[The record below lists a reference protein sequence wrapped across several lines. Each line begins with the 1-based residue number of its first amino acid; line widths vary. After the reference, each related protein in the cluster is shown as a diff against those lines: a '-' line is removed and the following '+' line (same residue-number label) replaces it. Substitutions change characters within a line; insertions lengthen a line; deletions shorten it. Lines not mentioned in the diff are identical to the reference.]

1 MLRRVSADSRIV
13 NRRLSLFGSYYD
25 SEAFLENLWL
35 PPRMGRHHIR
45 VEVRKLDGTRAFI
58 RMKTSISSPADVQN
72 VASRHTPSGIFFTPV
87 EWLDP
92 VHLRLTR
99 ETVRDIIL
107 TSPLYFDIDIKTG
120 ETIQAA
126 KRVAAKLVEAIR
138 CLNDKEPDL
147 LVFSG
152 RNGFHV
158 YYWNWDEIPAQFADP
173 VQRISEFIQSRW
185 RVLHY
190 LNSKGVKVDETV
202 TADPWRVL
210 RLPGSLHW
218 RTGFTA
224 CRVHDLDQFDPRL
237 DAAPFPIEIYKD
249 VFGVDLD
256 SL

>member
-1 MLRRVSADSRIV
+1 MSRRGSADSGIV
-13 NRRLSLFGSYYD
+13 KRRLSLFGSYYD
-25 SEAFLENLWL
+25 SEAFLQNLWL
-35 PPRMGRHHIR
+35 PPHMGRHHLR

-58 RMKTSISSPADVQN
+58 RVRTSISNSVDVRN
-72 VASRHTPSGIFFTPV
+72 MATRLTPSGIFFTPV

-99 ETVRDIIL
+99 DTVRDIIL
-107 TSPLYFDIDIKTG
+107 TSPLYFDIDVRTG

-126 KRVAAKLVEAIR
+126 KTAAVELIEAIR
-138 CLNDKEPDL
+138 RLSNKEPDL

-158 YYWNWDEIPAQFADP
+158 YYWNWDEIPSQFPNP
-173 VQRISEFIQSRW
+173 VQRISEFIQSRR

-190 LNSKGVKVDETV
+190 LNSKRVKVDETV

-218 RTGFTA
+218 KTGLTA
-224 CRVHDLDQFDPRL
+224 CQVHDLDRFHPKR
-237 DAAPFPIEIYKD
+237 DAAPFPSNIYTD
-249 VFGVDLD
+249 VFGLDLD
-256 SL
+256 VL